1 MPRCPRTRVGFT
13 LFLACAFGVVA
24 PRCTALA
31 DMPAE
36 QPVVMTPVV
45 LSVSPPNAALSVSVD
60 SDVTLTFSEA
70 LDARSLDDRT
80 LMVSGEVH
88 GPYEGLVTYSD
99 YPGFK
104 VVTFSPSSPF
114 MTGERVTVTATKSI
128 RSALGIP
135 LAPRAWSFTVETR
148 PGPLAFAE
156 DSSYY
161 AARLPFEIVASD
173 VDRDGLGDF
182 AIVHATAP
190 SSSISVFTARGD
202 GSLRYDLTTLAQMTA
217 GPRGIFA
224 NDLTGD
230 RYPDLAVTAA
240 LDSSIITFSNSGAGT
255 FGDTLKF
262 DTNLLAYNIY
272 GADFDGDA
280 DVDLSVG
287 NLQGNQILIGTN
299 DDGAFQF
306 FTTILAD
313 SSPRNMEAFDLDGD
327 GDRDLAAVNA
337 NGKVSVFRALGGGV
351 FGPDTTYGVGLRP
364 LSIHVNDLN
373 GDGWFDIAVSN
384 VQGGSLSLLFNR
396 GDGTFGDDSLVVV
409 DSINVGPGKNTL
421 FDVFGGDLDGD
432 GDIDLATADWF
443 TGRFFV
449 LANDGGGRF
458 DVAFQSDSV
467 GVGLQNVVGAD
478 PDGDGDLDL
487 VITNWAT
494 GKVRVFR
501 NGVSELG
508 VVSQLPAPYA
518 VGGDRNGAIEARF
531 STSVA
536 PSSITAAALWLTSSS
551 RGALPFTHQYIES
564 ERLLVIDPDSSLG
577 AGDEIR
583 VFLGSGIE
591 TLGGESLAPFGWSF
605 LARVD
610 QGTATFVESS
620 SQPIAAPPTQ
630 LVPIE
635 FDGDAFLDLAAI
647 SRASARLDIYLGA
660 VGGNVTPGPSLVLGG
675 DPNAIGL
682 VDLDHDG
689 RHEIAV
695 ADAAQQSVRI
705 IETANATLVEEPSVP
720 TSGVPHGLAVGD
732 LNNDGWDDL
741 VVLATSPFALEPLVN
756 LGGSLAAWPS
766 LNLPSRPRD
775 AVVVDCDRDGDLDLA
790 DVRGNFA
797 VVDIYKNNGTGAFV
811 SGGVIFTGGLNPQDL
826 DVGDLDGDG
835 FADLVVANDQSADY
849 SVLLGTSTGSFSLA
863 TAVSSTVRPGRIR
876 LGDFDGD
883 AVLDIASVSAV
894 DGAAAVLFGLGG
906 GAFGAD
912 SVIALPFAPGSLASG
927 DFVPNGRLDFIAGA
941 ASEPTLVILSN
952 DPATGAPGPGELR
965 DAVLFGP
972 RPNPAVEGA
981 RITYRLPRSS
991 DSSLKVYNVHGQLV
1005 RTLVS
1010 GRQAAGAYAIDWDAR
1025 TETGRRVAAGIYF
1038 LRLDAEGKSSTR
1050 KLTVV
1055 R

>member
-13 LFLACAFGVVA
+13 LFLACALGVVA
-24 PRCTALA
+24 PTGSALGGTPSQ
-31 DMPAE
+31 PAG
-36 QPVVMTPVV
+36 VATPVV
-45 LSVSPPNAALSVSVD
+45 LSVTPPNAALNVSAN

-70 LDARSLDDRT
+70 LDARSLDDRA
-80 LMVSGEVH
+80 LKVSGDVH
-88 GPYEGLVTYSD
+88 GPYEGTVIYSD
-99 YPGFK
+99 YPGVK
-104 VVTFSPSSPF
+104 VVTFLPSTPF

-128 RSALGIP
+128 RSALG
-135 LAPRAWSFTVETR
+135 APVAPHAWSFTIETR
-148 PGPLAFAE
+148 PGALTFAE

-173 VDRDGLGDF
+173 VDRNGRGDF

-190 SSSISVFTARGD
+190 SSSLSVFTARGD

-262 DTNLLAYNIY
+262 DTNLLAYNVY

-280 DVDLSVG
+280 DVDLCVG
-287 NLQGNQILIGTN
+287 NLQGNQILIGAN

-337 NGKVSVFRALGGGV
+337 NGKVSVFRDLGGGV
-351 FGPDTTYGVGLRP
+351 FGPDTTYGVGLRS

-373 GDGWFDIAVSN
+373 GDGWFDMAVSN
-384 VQGGSLSLLFNR
+384 VQGGSISLLFNR

-449 LANDGGGRF
+449 LANDGVGRF
-458 DVAFQSDSV
+458 SIAFASDSV

-501 NGVSELG
+501 NGVSGLG
-508 VVSQLPAPYA
+508 VVSQLPEPYA

-536 PSSITAAALWLTSSS
+536 QSSVSASTVWLTSSS
-551 RGALPFTHQYIES
+551 RGALPFTHHYIES
-564 ERLLVIDPDSSLG
+564 ERLLVIDPDSSLI
-577 AGDEIR
+577 AGDEVR
-583 VFLGSGIE
+583 VFLGSGIM
-591 TLGGESLAPFGWSF
+591 TLGGELLTPFGWTF

-610 QGTATFVESS
+610 QGTATFAESP
-620 SQPIAAPPTQ
+620 SQPLVAPPTHI
-630 LVPIE
+630 VPID

-647 SRASARLDIYLGA
+647 SRGSARLDIYLGA
-660 VGGNVTPGPSLVLGG
+660 MGGGFAPGPALLLGD

-689 RHEIAV
+689 RHEIAI

-705 IETANATLVEEPSVP
+705 VETANATLVEVSSVP
-720 TSGVPHGLAVGD
+720 TSGVPHGLTVGD

-741 VVLATSPFALEPLVN
+741 IVLAASPFALELLVN
-756 LGGSLAAWPS
+756 SGGSLAALPS
-766 LNLPSRPRD
+766 LNLPTRPRA

-790 DVRGNFA
+790 DLRGGFG
-797 VVDIYKNNGTGAFV
+797 VVDIYENSGTGVFV
-811 SGGVIFTGGLNPQDL
+811 SSATILAGGLNPQDL
-826 DVGDLDGDG
+826 AVGDLDGDG
-835 FADLVVANDQSADY
+835 YPDLVVANEQSSDF
-849 SVLLGTSTGSFSLA
+849 SVLLATGDGSF
-863 TAVSSTVRPGRIR
+863 AVTDPVPSAVRPGRVR
-876 LGDFDGD
+876 LGDFDGN
-883 AVLDIASVSAV
+883 AMLDIAAVSAS

-912 SVIALPFAPGSLASG
+912 SVFSLPFEPGSLASG
-927 DFVPNGRLDFIAGA
+927 DFVPNGRLDLIAAG
-941 ASEPTLVILSN
+941 ASEPSLAVLSN
-952 DPATGAPGPGELR
+952 DAATSAPGSGDLP
-965 DAVLFGP
+965 DAVLFGA
-972 RPNPAVEGA
+972 RPNPAADGA
-981 RITYRLPRSS
+981 RITYRLHRSAE
-991 DSSLKVYNVHGQLV
+991 SSLSVYNVHGQLI
-1005 RTLVS
+1005 RTLVTAS
-1010 GRQAAGAYAIDWDAR
+1010 QEAGAYAIDWNAR
-1025 TETGRRVAAGIYF
+1025 AENGRRVAAGVYF
-1038 LRLDAEGKSSTR
+1038 FRLNAGGSTATC
-1050 KLTVV
+1050 KLTLV